1 MTNANTQLQSILG
14 QFAGRPD
21 VTPDQ
26 EAQLRTTI
34 LADSSLLQKLNQAA
48 ASGHLKGFEPGVGGS
63 EPLTGSYDKASGIV
77 TLPAFEPGSAP
88 TTNLR
93 GSLRL
98 QEMSIRFANSSYVD
112 ANQQRQH
119 VTQDMVTNLQSTINS
134 SPTLAKEI
142 NRAVTTAIDS
152 RDPKSP
158 MLLENFAPLSGT
170 VAGGTFNPATKTM
183 SIPPG
188 TVGQTQSRF
197 NKFYANDLTFVL
209 GHETQH
215 AFNQTSM
222 TSSYRQF
229 DAAVTA
235 IAKDNDPVNDYTLPI
250 ENLIKSAREDEA
262 KAQISG
268 WNALVDRVRQ
278 TNPAVDLNAM
288 SRIGTSRVEDFVEV
302 NPANPTQ
309 IQARPGITFSH
320 DGSLPMTPQN
330 IPAQA
335 AYYFDKPPKGTPG
348 LSALQT
354 TGIGFH
360 GDSDY
365 PNYYGAGAVSRAI
378 AFDRA
383 YAHPVSG
390 VAPQMQLD
398 MQRLRFKEELLEHNG
413 ITLPP

>member
-1 MTNANTQLQSILG
+1 
-14 QFAGRPD
+14 
-21 VTPDQ
+21 
-26 EAQLRTTI
+26 
-34 LADSSLLQKLNQAA
+34 
-48 ASGHLKGFEPGVGGS
+48 
-63 EPLTGSYDKASGIV
+63 
-77 TLPAFEPGSAP
+77 
-88 TTNLR
+88 
-93 GSLRL
+93 
-98 QEMSIRFANSSYVD
+98 MSIRFANSSYVD

-302 NPANPTQ
+302 NPANPDPGT
-309 IQARPGITFSH
+309 ARDHVQP
-320 DGSLPMTPQN
+320 
-330 IPAQA
+330 
-335 AYYFDKPPKGTPG
+335 
-348 LSALQT
+348 
-354 TGIGFH
+354 
-360 GDSDY
+360 
-365 PNYYGAGAVSRAI
+365 
-378 AFDRA
+378 
-383 YAHPVSG
+383 
-390 VAPQMQLD
+390 
-398 MQRLRFKEELLEHNG
+398 
-413 ITLPP
+413 